1 MANSDNSFAS
11 RASSDGLGAR
21 GGDVLERNKVLM
33 IQNEVRG
40 MLGGVSRGGGWI
52 AGFKAFTVQ
61 TVWAQT
67 RRVAD
72 AIMFSILEL

>member
-1 MANSDNSFAS
+1 MSVDRVWSNERMADSDNSFGS
-11 RASSDGLGAR
+11 RASSAGLGTR

-40 MLGGVSRGGGWI
+40 MVGGVSRGGGWI

-67 RRVAD
+67 R
-72 AIMFSILEL
+72 